1 LLEAL
6 ALISESRFPDR
17 PAQFVLEACAAFMA
31 AVKDW
36 SNAARLYGT
45 SEAQRERLGV
55 VRERAD
61 EGFFAPLMA
70 QVREALGETDYLQ
83 ESAAGRQLPVQLAL
97 SEAQAWLRS
106 GS

>member
-1 LLEAL
+1 
-6 ALISESRFPDR
+6 
-17 PAQFVLEACAAFMA
+17 
-31 AVKDW
+31 
-36 SNAARLYGT
+36 
-45 SEAQRERLGV
+45 
-55 VRERAD
+55 
-61 EGFFAPLMA
+61 MA